1 MSAIVMDGKAVAA
14 KVRAEVA
21 IRAKEFAAK
30 FGRRPGLAVV
40 QVGQDPVVICGI
52 GNKNIEG
59 LLQDGKKIFVF
70 LVFRHQGR
78 W

>member
-21 IRAKEFAAK
+21 IRAREFARK

-40 QVGQDPVVICGI
+40 QVGQDAASSVYVR
-52 GNKNIEG
+52 NK
-59 LLQDGKKIFVF
+59 
-70 LVFRHQGR
+70 RR
-78 W
+78 